1 MQPVRFLCQILVAV
15 TLLATGAEAAN
26 LSVSQKNAIGRKIW
40 QNECAGSVSG
50 LTTWNAGEEFPSLGI
65 GHFIWYPAG
74 YRGPFEE
81 SWPSFVAFARKQGH
95 NPPSIAQQRHSPWK
109 TKAQFQ
115 RDFKS
120 PQMTA
125 LRQWLAGNVTV
136 QTDFIIARSRAAL
149 TKITAAAPPS
159 ERKRIAANYH
169 KVSASAQG
177 MYALIDY
184 VNFKGEGTNPNER
197 YQGRG
202 WGLMQVLGEMRDV
215 PAGVPAAKEFS
226 AAAKR
231 VLSRRIANSPPARGE
246 KRWLEGWHNRCNTY
260 ARPL

>member
-1 MQPVRFLCQILVAV
+1 MQTLRFLSRIFIAGSLLVSS
-15 TLLATGAEAAN
+15 ATAAN
-26 LSVSQKNAIGRKIW
+26 LSAGQKNAIGRKIW
-40 QNECAGSVSG
+40 QNECAGSVAG
-50 LTTWNAGEEFPSLGI
+50 LTSWNGGEEFPSLGI

-74 YRGPFEE
+74 FRGPFEE
-81 SWPSFVAFARKQGH
+81 SWPSFVVFAKKQGL
-95 NPPSIAQQRHSPWK
+95 NPPAIAQQRHSPWNS
-109 TKAQFQ
+109 KAEFQ

-149 TKITAAAPPS
+149 DKITAAAPAS
-159 ERKRIAANYH
+159 ESKRIAANYH
-169 KVSASAQG
+169 KVAATAG
-177 MYALIDY
+177 GTYALIDY
-184 VNFKGEGTNPNER
+184 VNFKGEGTNPGER

-202 WGLMQVLGEMRDV
+202 WGLMQVLGEMKDV
-215 PAGVPAAKEFS
+215 PAGAPAAAEFA

-231 VLSRRIANSPPARGE
+231 VLSRRVANSPPARGE